1 MRARHT
7 WPAALAVAAA
17 LALTGCSADSSD
29 DQAATSSAGGA
40 PAAEKAAEPGTADR
54 GGPAAA
60 DTAAKAPNLQVDQRS
75 IIYTGSITL
84 RVKDVNQDAA
94 RVLAI
99 ASGAGGFVGS
109 DKRSSG
115 DTTDAAEA
123 TIELRVPADKFQ
135 SVVDQIAGLGEEEQ
149 RSVNT
154 QDVTEEVLDLGAR
167 IASQQ
172 ARVDS
177 GRRLLA
183 QAKNLEDLVM
193 LESEL
198 AKREADL
205 ASLQA
210 KQKRLADLTA
220 LSTIT
225 VVLLDPGAP
234 GAPAGDDEPT
244 FLSGLAAGW
253 DALVASLRVLLTIVG
268 ALLPWLI
275 ALGLPLLLT
284 LWLIRRLR
292 RTPAHPAPQ
301 VAPATYGPPAPPVS
315 APPAS
320 PKE

>member
-1 MRARHT
+1 MRAPHG
-7 WPAALAVAAA
+7 WLAALAATAA
-17 LALTGCSADSSD
+17 LALTGCSGGSGE
-29 DQAATSSAGGA
+29 DQASTAGGA
-40 PAAEKAAEPGTADR
+40 PAVEKAQPGLADQ
-54 GGPAAA
+54 GGAGPGA
-60 DTAAKAPNLQVDQRS
+60 DSAAKAPNLQVDQRS

-99 ASGAGGFVGS
+99 ATGAGGFVGS

-115 DTTDAAEA
+115 DTSDAAEA

-135 SVVDQIAGLGEEEQ
+135 SVVDQLAGLGEEEQ

-183 QAKNLEDLVM
+183 QAKDLEDLVM

-234 GAPAGDDEPT
+234 GAAPADDPT

-253 DALVASLRVLLTIVG
+253 DALVASLKVLLTVVG
-268 ALLPWLI
+268 ALLPWVI
-275 ALGLPLLLT
+275 ALGLPALLIV
-284 LWLIRRLR
+284 WLLRRLR
-292 RTPAHPAPQ
+292 RTRPAQ
-301 VAPATYGPPAPPVS
+301 MAPATYGPLGPA
-315 APPAS
+315 APPAPTPPAG